1 MASSNRP
8 RAAKSA
14 LSFHPL
20 TPERWPDLEK
30 LFGERGACGGC
41 WCMAWRLPR
50 AEWEAGRGERNKR
63 ALRSLAK
70 GDISPGVLAYSGD
83 EAIGWCAV
91 APRAVYVRL
100 DKSRVLAPVDDL
112 PVWSISCLF
121 IAKPFRRRGVS
132 VALIGAAAEFA
143 RSHGARVVEAY
154 PVVPYS
160 DAMPPAFAWTGT
172 VSAYERAGFREVARR
187 SAARPIMRRQMKPRT
202 RKGQRQ

>member
-1 MASSNRP
+1 MGSTNRP
-8 RAAKSA
+8 RAAKPA

-50 AEWEAGRGERNKR
+50 AAWEAGRGERNKR

-70 GDISPGVLAYSGD
+70 EDISPGVLAYSGD

-91 APRAVYVRL
+91 APRAAYVRL
-100 DKSRVLAPVDDL
+100 EKSRVLAAVDDL

-187 SAARPIMRRQMKPRT
+187 SAARPIMRRQLKARRT
-202 RKGQRQ
+202 KGP